1 LKVLIID
8 DDPVT
13 RQVLSKFLAER
24 SFIPQT
30 AANGKEALQLL
41 KAQKDI
47 ARILL
52 DISMPEMNAYEMMIA
67 IQADEQL
74 SAMPYEIHIISD
86 TDKESILAEM
96 HARNINMSCVRN
108 ILKKPVDMEIMAFA
122 LSI

>member
-1 LKVLIID
+1 MIID

-13 RQVLSKFLAER
+13 RQVLSKFLADR
-24 SFIPQT
+24 SFIPHT
-30 AANGKEALQLL
+30 AANGKEALHLL
-41 KAQKDI
+41 REQSDI

-67 IQADEQL
+67 IQADAQL
-74 SAMPYEIHIISD
+74 SAMPYDIHIISD

-96 HARNINMSCVRN
+96 AARSISMSCVRN
-108 ILKKPVDMEIMAFA
+108 ILKKPVDMEMMAFA